1 MKDDLAKTMSTAAA
15 IFNDFGQ
22 SVYSTME
29 SALMDAIDKGD
40 FSDVGKNISKS
51 LNTFVQ
57 RMYVQ
62 TVISKSR
69 LKDLVKQLAD
79 EQPAGKDTSGTRA
92 AIEAEMRSVAATVEA
107 GAVSLPGFGEGA
119 ATGDTSASAPATSPQ
134 VGANFYVANS
144 SKIDLFDN
152 AVQRADA
159 MYLRHEAV
167 LTRHG
172 DVLTRHADVLE
183 RVLRDGIPLIDTQGN
198 YRGALR

>member
-1 MKDDLAKTMSTAAA
+1 
-15 IFNDFGQ
+15 
-22 SVYSTME
+22 
-29 SALMDAIDKGD
+29 
-40 FSDVGKNISKS
+40 
-51 LNTFVQ
+51 
-57 RMYVQ
+57 MYVQ

-79 EQPAGKDTSGTRA
+79 EQTAGKDTSGTRA

-119 ATGDTSASAPATSPQ
+119 ATGDTSASTPAASPQ

-183 RVLRDGIPLIDTQGN
+183 RVLRDGIPLIDSQGN